1 MSQSNRL
8 AKLEAQA
15 FANTAKIQELS
26 STNAQLTTHN
36 RQQNELITRFETVSA
51 ISPSISPSLWARP
64 GIPQLPKPP
73 TPFHIAART
82 APNLKLSFVVPGM
95 NGETLELEAALLDLA
110 FVLERTLKRRGWG
123 EQMTKQG
130 VLDFLEVPLVKVE
143 WRGEEG
149 EIGMLVKP

>member
-1 MSQSNRL
+1 M
-8 AKLEAQA
+8 
-15 FANTAKIQELS
+15 
-26 STNAQLTTHN
+26 
-36 RQQNELITRFETVSA
+36 
-51 ISPSISPSLWARP
+51 
-64 GIPQLPKPP
+64 
-73 TPFHIAART
+73 
-82 APNLKLSFVVPGM
+82 KLSFVVPGM

-123 EQMTKQG
+123 GQMTKQG

>member
-1 MSQSNRL
+1 
-8 AKLEAQA
+8 
-15 FANTAKIQELS
+15 
-26 STNAQLTTHN
+26 
-36 RQQNELITRFETVSA
+36 
-51 ISPSISPSLWARP
+51 
-64 GIPQLPKPP
+64 
-73 TPFHIAART
+73 
-82 APNLKLSFVVPGM
+82 M

-123 EQMTKQG
+123 GQMTKQG